1 VHEEKAGA
9 RGTKAAAH
17 SDYNLSP
24 ALPRFNP
31 WTTMALDSLAPYRG
45 IHPQLAAGA
54 WVHPRASVI
63 GEVSLGA
70 DASVWPG
77 AVIRGD
83 VNSIAIGEA
92 SNIQD
97 NSVLHVSH
105 KTPANPAG
113 GPLVIG
119 ARVTVGH
126 TVILHACTIEDECL
140 IGMGSIVLDRSVIQ
154 KHVLLGAGSL
164 VPEGRVLE
172 SGYLYLGRP
181 AKQVRALTDEEIAYF
196 RYSAEHYVALAR
208 SYES

>member
-1 VHEEKAGA
+1 VKKQP
-9 RGTKAAAH
+9 RCDCNQD
-17 SDYNLSP
+17 DYNLRPFS
-24 ALPRFNP
+24 RCFNP
-31 WTTMALDSLAPYRG
+31 LSTMALDNLAPHHGVAPR
-45 IHPQLAAGA
+45 LAAGA
-54 WVHPRASVI
+54 WVHPRAAMI

-105 KTPANPAG
+105 RTPLNPAG

-140 IGMGSIVLDRSVIQ
+140 IGMGSIILDRALIR

-164 VPEGRVLE
+164 VPEGKVLE
-172 SGYLYLGRP
+172 SGHLYLGRP
-181 AKQVRALTDEEIAYF
+181 AKLVRKLTDEEIAYF
-196 RYSAEHYVALAR
+196 SYSAEHYVRLAR
-208 SYES
+208 SYVP

>member
-1 VHEEKAGA
+1 MTDKVNVH
-9 RGTKAAAH
+9 
-17 SDYNLSP
+17 YI
-24 ALPRFNP
+24 
-31 WTTMALDSLAPYRG
+31 APHHG
-45 IHPQLAAGA
+45 VTPTLAAGA
-54 WVHPRASVI
+54 WVHPRATVI
-63 GEVSLGA
+63 GEVALDA

-97 NSVLHVSH
+97 GSVLHVSH
-105 KTPANPAG
+105 KTPDNPAG

-140 IGMGSIVLDRSVIQ
+140 IGMGSIILDRAVIQ

-164 VPEGRVLE
+164 VPEGKVLE

-181 AKQVRALTDEEIAYF
+181 AKRVRELTADEIAYF
-196 RYSAEHYVALAR
+196 NYSAQHYVQLAR
-208 SYES
+208 SYQHV

>member
-1 VHEEKAGA
+1 
-9 RGTKAAAH
+9 
-17 SDYNLSP
+17 
-24 ALPRFNP
+24 
-31 WTTMALDSLAPYRG
+31 MAIDPIAPYRG
-45 IHPQLAAGA
+45 VHPQLAAGA
-54 WVHPRASVI
+54 WVHPRATVI
-63 GEVSLGA
+63 GEVSLGR

-105 KTPANPAG
+105 KTPANPSCV
-113 GPLVIG
+113 PLVIG

-126 TVILHACTIEDECL
+126 SVILHACTIEDECL
-140 IGMGSIVLDRSVIQ
+140 IGMGSIILDRAVIQ

-172 SGYLYLGRP
+172 SGHLYLGRP
-181 AKQVRALTDEEIAYF
+181 AKLVRALTEEEIANF
-196 RYSAEHYVALAR
+196 SYSAEHYVALAR
-208 SYES
+208 SYAL

>member
-1 VHEEKAGA
+1 MTDKVNAQ
-9 RGTKAAAH
+9 
-17 SDYNLSP
+17 
-24 ALPRFNP
+24 FI
-31 WTTMALDSLAPYRG
+31 APHHG
-45 IHPQLAAGA
+45 VTPMLAAGA
-54 WVHPRASVI
+54 WVHPRAMVI
-63 GEVSLGA
+63 GEVTLGA

-83 VNSIAIGEA
+83 VNNITIGEA

-97 NSVLHVSH
+97 GSVLHVSH
-105 KTPANPAG
+105 KTPDNPAG
-113 GPLVIG
+113 GPLVVG

-140 IGMGSIVLDRSVIQ
+140 IGMGSIILDRAVIQ

-181 AKQVRALTDEEIAYF
+181 AKQIRELTADEIAYF
-196 RYSAEHYVALAR
+196 NYSAQHYVQLAR
-208 SYES
+208 SYQND

>member
-1 VHEEKAGA
+1 MTDKV
-9 RGTKAAAH
+9 
-17 SDYNLSP
+17 Y
-24 ALPRFNP
+24 
-31 WTTMALDSLAPYRG
+31 DSSVAQHHGVMPVLAP
-45 IHPQLAAGA
+45 GA
-54 WVHPRASVI
+54 WVHPRATVI
-63 GEVSLGA
+63 GEVALGR

-97 NSVLHVSH
+97 GSVLHVSH

-126 TVILHACTIEDECL
+126 SVILHACTIGDECL
-140 IGMGSIVLDRSVIQ
+140 IGMGSIILDRAVIQ

-164 VPEGRVLE
+164 VPEGKVLE
-172 SGYLYLGRP
+172 SGHLYLGRP
-181 AKQVRALTDEEIAYF
+181 AKLVRALTPEEIAYF
-196 RYSAEHYVALAR
+196 AYSAEHYVKLAQ
-208 SYES
+208 SYSP